1 VDDARRTGRG
11 DRDLSLAIACS
22 YLRELAPETRSELL
36 RGARRSEVPAAG
48 TFRQAGERG
57 PHLEIVLSGLVRV
70 YLEAPDGRRLTVRYC
85 RRGAL
90 LGAASLFQTGFLM
103 PASLQALVD
112 SVVVALD
119 PRRVRRLAS
128 VDPSV
133 AAALLNELSERT
145 LSFVAQIDGTAFTS
159 VRQRAARHLL
169 DLASEAQHG
178 TELRA
183 AVSQQGLADAVGSVR
198 EVVVRVLRDFRVAGL
213 IETRRGSIVISHAEG
228 LLEMATVP
236 E

>member
-1 VDDARRTGRG
+1 
-11 DRDLSLAIACS
+11 
-22 YLRELAPETRSELL
+22 
-36 RGARRSEVPAAG
+36 
-48 TFRQAGERG
+48 
-57 PHLEIVLSGLVRV
+57 
-70 YLEAPDGRRLTVRYC
+70 
-85 RRGAL
+85 
-90 LGAASLFQTGFLM
+90 M
-103 PASLQALVD
+103 
-112 SVVVALD
+112 
-119 PRRVRRLAS
+119 
-128 VDPSV
+128 
-133 AAALLNELSERT
+133 
-145 LSFVAQIDGTAFTS
+145 
-159 VRQRAARHLL
+159 RQRAARHLL

>member
-1 VDDARRTGRG
+1 LAIGCSHL
-11 DRDLSLAIACS
+11 RDL
-22 YLRELAPETRSELL
+22 APRTRSELL
-36 RGARRSEVPAAG
+36 RGARRHEVAAAG

-57 PHLEIVLSGLVRV
+57 PHLEVVLSGLVRV
-70 YLEAPDGRRLTVRYC
+70 FLEAPDGRRLTVRYC

-90 LGAASLFQTGFLM
+90 LGAASLFRPGFLM

-112 SVVVALD
+112 SVVVSLD
-119 PRRVRRLAS
+119 ARRVRHLAS
-128 VDPSV
+128 ADPSV
-133 AAALLNELSERT
+133 AMALLNELSERT
-145 LSFVAQIDGTAFTS
+145 LSFVGQIDGTAFRS

-178 TELRA
+178 RELRA

-198 EVVVRVLRDFRVAGL
+198 EVVVRALRDFRAAGL

-228 LLEMATVP
+228 LLEMAAAP
-236 E
+236 D